1 VAHHLAIRLF
11 AALFALSLLLSAAL
25 AHTLTSTMHLAFEL
39 PPEAAATLMTRIQL
53 IRTAGLGLALFLMML
68 VVFGASRGA
77 RRALAWRW
85 LLSVVTSLAFLRGAG
100 LVAPLP
106 DHDGLVVAASAVQ
119 LGVEALA
126 IVLLYGEDAAAWLA
140 SER

>member
-1 VAHHLAIRLF
+1 
-11 AALFALSLLLSAAL
+11 
-25 AHTLTSTMHLAFEL
+25 
-39 PPEAAATLMTRIQL
+39 
-53 IRTAGLGLALFLMML
+53 
-68 VVFGASRGA
+68 
-77 RRALAWRW
+77 LAWRW